1 MNFDNHDE
9 RIKYYELLPER
20 NLDALHSFE
29 PATIEKIMY
38 KIYFLAFSC
47 GREIDFLLSCR
58 RMFGRSRKSICLPT
72 RVPSKVENLHP
83 CFFPWERDRFSTFL
97 PQNVWAK

>member
-29 PATIEKIMY
+29 PATIEKIM
-38 KIYFLAFSC
+38 
-47 GREIDFLLSCR
+47 
-58 RMFGRSRKSICLPT
+58 
-72 RVPSKVENLHP
+72 
-83 CFFPWERDRFSTFL
+83 
-97 PQNVWAK
+97 